1 MKFKKL
7 LCGILAVTTLIV
19 PALSGCKHVDK
30 KEMFKVESSSPSSV
44 VSRTEESQDSQPPSS
59 NSITP
64 LMWKA
69 EDKNGNYAYLF
80 GSIHAGDSAVDNM
93 PDYFE
98 KAYADSDTLAFEIDM
113 SDIYS
118 EITASSSML
127 TDVIYSDGTTI
138 KDHISEN
145 TYNKLVEI
153 LKGNGI
159 YNSLYDYYKPVMWES
174 LIENLAVVKA
184 GLNANKGV
192 DMVLT
197 TRAKANGKN
206 IEEVESMDFQMSM
219 FNGLSDNVVEM
230 LLSSYAED
238 GIIEKQ
244 AHQLKDLYE
253 KWKSGTITEKD
264 VNGEDF
270 DKSQLTE
277 EEKAA
282 FEEYNNALLTDRNK
296 GMTEKL
302 TGYMKSGKTV
312 MLVVGT
318 AHFLGD
324 DGIIQLL
331 KNQGFTVT
339 QITSADQLE
348 IRESKKAA

>member
-1 MKFKKL
+1 
-7 LCGILAVTTLIV
+7 
-19 PALSGCKHVDK
+19 
-30 KEMFKVESSSPSSV
+30 
-44 VSRTEESQDSQPPSS
+44 
-59 NSITP
+59 
-64 LMWKA
+64 
-69 EDKNGNYAYLF
+69 
-80 GSIHAGDSAVDNM
+80 
-93 PDYFE
+93 
-98 KAYADSDTLAFEIDM
+98 
-113 SDIYS
+113 
-118 EITASSSML
+118 ML
-127 TDVIYSDGTTI
+127 QKCSC
-138 KDHISEN
+138 H
-145 TYNKLVEI
+145 
-153 LKGNGI
+153 
-159 YNSLYDYYKPVMWES
+159 
-174 LIENLAVVKA
+174 
-184 GLNANKGV
+184 
-192 DMVLT
+192 
-197 TRAKANGKN
+197 
-206 IEEVESMDFQMSM
+206 
-219 FNGLSDNVVEM
+219 
-230 LLSSYAED
+230 
-238 GIIEKQ
+238 IIEKQ